1 MKMGQ
6 NSYDRHMVNK
16 NYNGQRTRV
25 RGERSNPVIS
35 RGIVEMDSIEEILF
49 EAYNRNKF
57 NEVRDRAMDIIL
69 ENKNRVISRIEAYT
83 MAYKEIIDNDDASI

>member
-1 MKMGQ
+1 MGQ

-69 ENKNRVISRIEAYT
+69 ENKNRVISRLEAYT
-83 MAYKEIIDNDDASI
+83 IAYNEIIEDTP

>member
-35 RGIVEMDSIEEILF
+35 RGIVEMDTIEEILYK
-49 EAYNRNKF
+49 AYNKNKF
-57 NEVRDRAMDIIL
+57 NEVRDRAMDIIV
-69 ENKNRVISRIEAYT
+69 ENKNRVISRLEAYT
-83 MAYKEIIDNDDASI
+83 IAYNEIIEDTL